1 MQNNAGAP
9 QTTQRDDRYPRF
21 IRASELARW
30 AYCHRAWWLEYVRGY
45 APMNLEALAKGRA
58 FHEQHGRSRA
68 WADYYRRMALWMLF
82 GAVGLFLMLLA
93 LVLFW
98 LQ

>member
-1 MQNNAGAP
+1 
-9 QTTQRDDRYPRF
+9 
-21 IRASELARW
+21 
-30 AYCHRAWWLEYVRGY
+30 
-45 APMNLEALAKGRA
+45 MNLEALAKGRA